1 MGWGVMGN
9 GGVGNGRVVGTA
21 LEGGRMIVVTRK
33 HHCVHGRS
41 TAFLEASRST
51 QTEQRRAD
59 VTQTQ
64 HCVLRSF

>member
-33 HHCVHGRS
+33 HHCVHRRS
-41 TAFLEASRST
+41 TAFMDAALRSWKLLEA
-51 QTEQRRAD
+51 
-59 VTQTQ
+59 
-64 HCVLRSF
+64 LRQSSEGLA